1 MPINN
6 HTKELFLYIAF
17 APEEI
22 KKKYNNGYNRWF
34 TYKQK
39 DKTIKEENKEWYF
52 MRNNLGD
59 SSFAGLLFRENK
71 VYVHNIYLY
80 DVKNDYKEQ
89 YLEIT
94 GIFNELLKK
103 YNIYHACILAL
114 AVLKNS
120 CKESYLTENIILYV
134 KTDREYHLPKFRYQ
148 LARHQ
153 KKKKKFL
160 VGRKGII
167 GKRWYK
173 IFYKTI
179 AKIQNLSTFADFRK
193 TRPQLFL
200 CDMYSTEPEFRKV
213 ENKPKPSD
221 GVQKRTRKPRRHF
234 LGTHPYRE

>member
-1 MPINN
+1 
-6 HTKELFLYIAF
+6 
-17 APEEI
+17 
-22 KKKYNNGYNRWF
+22 
-34 TYKQK
+34 
-39 DKTIKEENKEWYF
+39 

-103 YNIYHACILAL
+103 YNIYHACVLAL

-134 KTDREYHLPKFRYQ
+134 KTDRECHLPKFRYQ
-148 LARHQ
+148 LARHHSRE
-153 KKKKKFL
+153 KKFL
-160 VGRKGII
+160 VGRKGIS
-167 GKRWYK
+167 GKRWHK

>member
-80 DVKNDYKEQ
+80 DVNKDYKEQ

-94 GIFNELLKK
+94 EIFNELLKK

-148 LARHQ
+148 LARHHSRE
-153 KKKKKFL
+153 KKFL
-160 VGRKGII
+160 ISGKGIS
-167 GKRWYK
+167 GKRWHK
-173 IFYKTI
+173 IFYKTL

-200 CDMYSTEPEFRKV
+200 CDMYSTEPELRKV
-213 ENKPKPSD
+213 ENKPKSPD